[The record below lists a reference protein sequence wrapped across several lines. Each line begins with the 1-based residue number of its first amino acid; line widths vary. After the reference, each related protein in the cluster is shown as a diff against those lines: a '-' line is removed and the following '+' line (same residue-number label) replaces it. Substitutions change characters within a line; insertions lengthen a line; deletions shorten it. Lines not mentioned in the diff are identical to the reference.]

1 MLTDTNELAARYTE
15 AMRQI
20 WRLHNLRGLSAA
32 IYTQTADVESE
43 CDGLMTYDRA
53 VAKFDPAVLAA
64 ANNGGAFHPPK
75 KIILA
80 DALFGRSVWKYWY
93 KPGFDTSAWAEGMTG
108 FGSAGTPGIFLS
120 ADWSTADIWLQ
131 RQFTLTA
138 ADIPQIKLQVFH
150 DEDVE
155 VYLNGELAL
164 QEAGFI
170 TDYATYT
177 IPSEVLPFL
186 RSGLNTIA
194 VHCHQTTGGQGI
206 DVGII
211 IPESDSDQKGGK

>member
-1 MLTDTNELAARYTE
+1 
-15 AMRQI
+15 MRQI

-32 IYTQTADVESE
+32 IYTQIADVESE
-43 CDGLMTYDRA
+43 CDGLLTYDRA

-64 ANNGGAFHPPK
+64 ANEGGAFHPPK

-80 DALFGRSVWKYWY
+80 DALFGRSVWKYTTDKPGDNWC
-93 KPGFDTSAWAEGMTG
+93 KPGFDTTGWAEGMAG
-108 FGSAGTPGIFLS
+108 FGTVGTPGIFLN
-120 ADWSTADIWLQ
+120 ANWSTADIWMQ

-138 ADIPQIKLQVFH
+138 EVIPQIKLQVFH

-155 VYLNGELAL
+155 VYLNGQLAL
-164 QEAGFI
+164 QEAGYI
-170 TDYATYT
+170 TDYAEYK
-177 IPSEVLPFL
+177 IPEELKSIL
-186 RSGLNTIA
+186 RPGLNTIA

-211 IPESDSDQKGGK
+211 IPEKESGQKNPP